1 MVHLGETVM
10 LIGLTDKTHN
20 YKHGKIVKA
29 LNKATGRYGVRVF
42 GTTSHI
48 AVKEENITNNGL
60 ESVRISS
67 LDGPFTSEDGFYALS
82 SDSLSFDEKVIAN
95 YIDESTT
102 KRLVKDCSLG
112 EIFLYNHENL
122 TTVISMLYLERG
134 MKILV
139 EKMLLC
145 GYLENGD
152 KTKGYDERVSVDLA
166 VFIGGHHTIERATMA
181 ALQILYA
188 NGPRNVDM
196 LGQSVLF
203 YIDGDHTN
211 ILITLRFNGRFCELR
226 LFEQKETNEIC
237 LVLAATH

>member
-1 MVHLGETVM
+1 MKLGYSVT
-10 LIGLTDKTHN
+10 LIGLTDNTYN
-20 YKHGKIVKA
+20 YKHGKIVSA

-42 GTTSHI
+42 GTTSPI
-48 AVKEENITNNGL
+48 AVKEENVTFGDSESISTSAL
-60 ESVRISS
+60 E
-67 LDGPFTSEDGFYALS
+67 GPFTSESCFYSLA
-82 SDSLSFDEKVIAN
+82 SDSVSQWERNGIAN
-95 YIDESTT
+95 YVDERTT
-102 KRLVKDCSLG
+102 KRLVKECPLG

-139 EKMLLC
+139 EKMLLH

-152 KTKGYDERVSVDLA
+152 ETNGYDERVSVSLA
-166 VFIGGHHTIERATMA
+166 VFIGGHATIERATMA

-203 YIDGDHTN
+203 YIEGGVTN

-226 LFEQKETNEIC
+226 LVEQKKANEIYM
-237 LVLAATH
+237 VLAATH